1 MNSPSAASIKILV
14 VEDDTIDRTSMQR
27 LLSKSSLKISKLE
40 FADTFA
46 SALRKL
52 TETNFDVILLDL
64 NLPDNFGMD
73 TLIKI
78 NEKYSAGAIVV
89 VTGDSNEELGLQ
101 AVGKGAQEYL
111 VKGSFNIYT
120 LAKSINYAIERKK
133 AERQLQIAEERYR
146 TIFENS
152 AVAITVVDGDEH
164 LVSWNKFTET
174 LLGMNREDLYM
185 RPVKSLYPAEEWE
198 KIKNHDVKQKGMQH
212 HLETQ
217 ILKKDGEVIDVDIS
231 LSVLKNPEEKTTLSI
246 GIIRDITERKKAER
260 KLKET
265 MEMKSQFVSTVS
277 HELRTPLACIK
288 ESVVLVLDEVVGKLN
303 AEQQKFLNIAKRNI
317 ERLASLV
324 NDVLDFQKF
333 DAGKMKCNI
342 QENDLTEIIKEV
354 HETMAFPAKNK
365 NIEFSYKLDDNL
377 PKIKCDHD
385 KITQVLTNL
394 IGNAVKFTPE
404 NGKVAV
410 HARLQGEDLAISVKD
425 TGLGIPKESLSKI
438 FEQFYRVQRPG
449 KEIKG
454 TGLGLA
460 IVNKIV
466 MLHGGRIEVESE
478 PDKGSTFTVFLP
490 IAPKSQ
496 PAVQPEKADEII
508 ENTIVDNQTPQI
520 PIEAGKTLA

>member
-133 AERQLQIAEERYR
+133 AERQLQLAEERYR

-164 LVSWNKFTET
+164 LVSWNKFTEI

-317 ERLASLV
+317 ERLAGLV
-324 NDVLDFQKF
+324 NDVLDFQRL
-333 DAGKMKCNI
+333 DAEKMKCSF
-342 QENDLTEIIKEV
+342 QENDITEIIKEV

-365 NIEFSYKLDDNL
+365 NVDFSYKLDDNL
-377 PKIKCDHD
+377 PKIICDRD
-385 KITQVLTNL
+385 RITQVLINL
-394 IGNAVKFTPE
+394 IGNSLKFTPE
-404 NGKVAV
+404 NGKVIRRFRTLYRQAEPLRL
-410 HARLQGEDLAISVKD
+410 HARSRTGHAIPRRQCSD
-425 TGLGIPKESLSKI
+425 
-438 FEQFYRVQRPG
+438 
-449 KEIKG
+449 
-454 TGLGLA
+454 
-460 IVNKIV
+460 
-466 MLHGGRIEVESE
+466 GG
-478 PDKGSTFTVFLP
+478 F
-490 IAPKSQ
+490 
-496 PAVQPEKADEII
+496 
-508 ENTIVDNQTPQI
+508 
-520 PIEAGKTLA
+520 

>member
-1 MNSPSAASIKILV
+1 MNSASTTAIKILV
-14 VEDDTIDRTSMQR
+14 VEDDAIDRTAMQR
-27 LLSKSSLKISKLE
+27 LLSKSPLKISKLE
-40 FADTFA
+40 FAETFA
-46 SALRKL
+46 AALQKL
-52 TETNFDVILLDL
+52 TENGFDVILLDL
-64 NLPDNFGMD
+64 NLPDNYGMD

-78 NEKYSAGAIVV
+78 NEKYPAGAIVV
-89 VTGDSNEELGLQ
+89 VTGDNNEEMGLQ

-111 VKGSFNIYT
+111 VKGSFNIYALT
-120 LAKSINYAIERKK
+120 KSINYAIERKK

-152 AVAITVVDGDEH
+152 AVAITVVDHDEH
-164 LVSWNKFTET
+164 LISWNKFTES
-174 LLGMNREDLYM
+174 LLGMSREDLYM

-198 KIKNHDVKQKGMQH
+198 KIKNYDGKQKGMQY

-217 ILKKDGEVIDVDIS
+217 MIKKDGEVIDVDIS
-231 LSVLKNPEEKTTLSI
+231 LSILKNPEEKTTFSI
-246 GIIRDITERKKAER
+246 GIITDITERKKADR

-277 HELRTPLACIK
+277 HELRTPLSCIK

-303 AEQQKFLNIAKRNI
+303 DEQKKFLNITKRNI
-317 ERLASLV
+317 DRLAGLV

-342 QENDLTEIIKEV
+342 QENDIAEIIKEV
-354 HETMAFPAKNK
+354 HETMAFPVKNK
-365 NIEFSYKLDDNL
+365 NIDFSYKLDDNL

-404 NGKVAV
+404 NGRISI
-410 HARLQGEDLAISVKD
+410 HARLQDDDLAISIKD

-460 IVNKIV
+460 IVNKII

-478 PDKGSTFTVFLP
+478 PGKGSTFTVFLP
-490 IAPKSQ
+490 LTPKSQ
-496 PAVQPEKADEII
+496 TPAQPEKTDEVI
-508 ENTIVDNQTPQI
+508 ENTIVDNQSPQV
-520 PIEAGKTLA
+520 PVPADK